1 MRILLLT
8 NVGTTDTLRHGSL
21 GAACALLTI
30 LMTAAAWG
38 QTKET
43 PATFERPGYES
54 PLPVLLEVGTY
65 HSGVTNGYGYWRGAD
80 AALWLRHNPR
90 FTPVFLFNSQNR
102 PGAMQQSIGFFSFA
116 NWSKNFYTTQ
126 GFSFAPERQGYSLFP
141 HQRYDVK
148 GFYKV
153 PFNRQLVL
161 AAGYSHFSFGGLT
174 KGDIYNTGFIYYPRK
189 MVVEGNYFLNRNQPG
204 NKISSSGSVAVQ
216 RGQEGRYWV
225 GAVVGG
231 GKEVYSYIATTP
243 LEVNLNSVSTQV
255 FFRKWLNRHY
265 GYYVSLD
272 HQTKFNA
279 YSRTGVTG
287 RMFFEF

>member
-1 MRILLLT
+1 MRHL
-8 NVGTTDTLRHGSL
+8 VM
-21 GAACALLTI
+21 ALALAT
-30 LMTAAAWG
+30 AAWG
-38 QTKET
+38 QTQET

-90 FTPVFLFNSQNR
+90 FTPVFLFNSQTR
-102 PGAMQQSIGFFSFA
+102 PGVTQQNFGFFSFA
-116 NWSKNFYTTQ
+116 NWTKNFYTTQ
-126 GFSFAPERQGYSLFP
+126 GFSVAPERNGVTLFP

-148 GFYKV
+148 GFYKA

-161 AAGYSHFSFGGLT
+161 AAGYSRFSYGKIV
-174 KGDIYNTGFIYYPRK
+174 KGNLYNAGFIYYPRK
-189 MVVEGNYFLNRNQPG
+189 MVVEGNYFINHNQPG
-204 NKISSSGSVAVQ
+204 DKISSSGSLAVQ
-216 RGQEGRYWV
+216 RGQEGKYWAGV
-225 GAVVGG
+225 VVGG
-231 GKEVYSYIATTP
+231 GKEVYTYIATTP

-255 FFRKWLNRHY
+255 FLRKWLSRHY
-265 GYYVSLD
+265 GVYVSLD
-272 HQTKFNA
+272 HQTKFSA